1 MVLVDTNSTPQAAF
15 QFTAE
20 VTLLEEK
27 LTKAIIWE
35 GYEPV
40 VTSQTTHQAC
50 IIDFEGCDPQ
60 EMTEEE
66 LQKFRQDDNDSNAGS
81 VRKGSLNK
89 ETHQR
94 INGDRKHRSKSE
106 DFRDD
111 HEMPS
116 IIRNKKYLGS
126 HFKDEMNMFKTKT
139 ESGDEN
145 ASAGLSSDFEESKG
159 GDASVTSDD
168 DLRLTKETM
177 SDSGVSTRLVGF
189 KEGDNIQKMTF
200 QVKIKRIKKS
210 VFKDVEELVSKRR
223 KRKFIAIIPDEKK
236 LLKFKFKYHPEYII
250 KGQKIIIND
259 STMKAIGI
267 IKDIFYIEDV
277 IEPVKDQ

>member
-1 MVLVDTNSTPQAAF
+1 MVLVDTKSQPQAAF
-15 QFTAE
+15 RFTAE
-20 VTLLEEK
+20 ITLLEEK

-50 IIDFEGCDPQ
+50 VIDFEGCDPQ

-66 LQKFRQDDNDSNAGS
+66 LQKFRQDDNDSNVGGS

-94 INGDRKHRSKSE
+94 ANVDRKHRSKSE

-116 IIRNKKYLGS
+116 IIKNKKYLGS
-126 HFKDEMNMFKTKT
+126 HFKDEIFKTKT

-145 ASAGLSSDFEESKG
+145 ASVGLSSDFEESKG
-159 GDASVTSDD
+159 GDVPSDD
-168 DLRLTKETM
+168 DLRLAKETM

-200 QVKIKRIKKS
+200 QEKIKRIKKS

-223 KRKFIAIIPDEKK
+223 KRKFIAISPDEKK

-267 IKDIFYIEDV
+267 IKDIFYIEEDV